1 MIHHDS
7 FTHPINTPFIYKSQ
21 LNSDL
26 IWRYFEN
33 VVQSKKNNPHFMT
46 SEAHKIL
53 VSFKIANVLTGSGRP
68 ATVPRP
74 NRAPAGGQR
83 ATVFE
88 DKGVFKDLSN
98 TYHARSMREYRQK
111 LKQFPVQTPTIISTD
126 EFQDFLRR
134 KSKTVINIKNKDN
147 FCLIRTCLLAIYHYN
162 NDENKD
168 KYQTKKLKEFDE
180 MV

>member
-1 MIHHDS
+1 MDANNLCRNFIDQIYLNYITTIKRNPKIAIMIHHDS

-46 SEAHKIL
+46 NEAHKIL

-74 NRAPAGGQR
+74 NRAPAGGQS
-83 ATVFE
+83 ATVYE
-88 DKGVFKDLSN
+88 DKGVFKNLSN
-98 TYHARSMREYRQK
+98 TY
-111 LKQFPVQTPTIISTD
+111 
-126 EFQDFLRR
+126 
-134 KSKTVINIKNKDN
+134 
-147 FCLIRTCLLAIYHYN
+147 
-162 NDENKD
+162 
-168 KYQTKKLKEFDE
+168 
-180 MV
+180 